1 MRAVWALAGGAIT
14 STALLLACSSTVETR
29 DYGSR
34 GGTTVPVTSG
44 GSSAGA
50 APSTRAMLVDLD
62 TNRTMVAQGG
72 DGVGVFTEYAA
83 GGHWHVFWTCD
94 TNRTNLDCGFN
105 VGVTTTGPITNAAG
119 QSLDANDALSLGQA
133 ASGQVSVQT
142 QTSTMIQGV
151 TFDTAPGSAVVLDA
165 QIDGQRDGRILF
177 FVQDGQ
183 VNGGYQGALADP
195 LTLDPSSP

>member
-1 MRAVWALAGGAIT
+1 MRAGRALVGCVVT
-14 STALLLACSSTVETR
+14 STALLLACSSTVETG
-29 DYGSR
+29 DYASR
-34 GGTTVPVTSG
+34 GGTPVPITSG
-44 GSSAGA
+44 GSSTGT
-50 APSTRAMLVDLD
+50 APSSQAMLVDVD

-72 DGVGVFTEYAA
+72 DGVGVFSEYAA

-105 VGVTTTGPITNAAG
+105 VGLTTTGAITNAAG

-142 QTSTMIQGV
+142 QTSTLIQGV
-151 TFDTAPGSAVVLDA
+151 TFDTAPGSAVALDA

-177 FVQDGQ
+177 FVQDGK

-195 LTLDPSSP
+195 LTLEPSSP